1 MDPLL
6 EEEQRQEGP
15 RGEEE
20 EETSARAKRAERRS
34 LSTKGDGNVTPPE
47 RRGEGGEE
55 DGGAA
60 TAIIGAPPASY
71 EDGNR
76 IWDEEKEVGVA
87 VPGEKE
93 EEEEWKP
100 MVTEDCKREWEEERS
115 RWEKLDQVK
124 RQQLREKEEWLARM
138 REEERKRGQEEETA
152 SWEELVKRFTMITAG
167 EGKERGKS
175 REFQG
180 QSTPRAGRAPGGAAE
195 QLPVGRAGK
204 GPAGGAGSPAS
215 HGMPAERLRGRGPAE
230 RGNGGEEEGP
240 VQEVTQLGSTSG
252 ERGAAGEPHFRMDD
266 YSGHRMAKPIF
277 TPGKYDGTG
286 HLTEYLAHFDLCRR
300 ANGWDMEQAGVFLG
314 LSLTGVARR
323 LLEAVEPALKGGYLA
338 LRRALEDRFQPKNQ
352 GAMYK
357 AILRAK
363 ERLPGE
369 CLQAHAEDIER
380 YTRLAYPKADLMTID
395 VMAKDRFIESLRDT
409 QLQYWI
415 FQSKPETIRQAV
427 QVALEAEACMRPQGH
442 TAKARVAGATMAEQL
457 AELASVVKADQE
469 AAAKFRKAW
478 EVAETNRGSG
488 RAGGGGRRV
497 LKCYHCDEEGHF
509 RRECPKLQEEL
520 AAKTPGPTGET
531 STSGN

>member
-1 MDPLL
+1 M
-6 EEEQRQEGP
+6 
-15 RGEEE
+15 
-20 EETSARAKRAERRS
+20 SARAKRAERRS
-34 LSTKGDGNVTPPE
+34 LSTKGDGDVTPPG

-60 TAIIGAPPASY
+60 TAIKGAPPASY
-71 EDGNR
+71 EDGKR
-76 IWDEEKEVGVA
+76 IWDEEKGGWCSSTWGEGGGRRVETVGRRRLQERVGGGEREVGEAGPVEKA
-87 VPGEKE
+87 AAPREGGEAGQDAGGGEKE
-93 EEEEWKP
+93 GGRGRNGLLGRAGKKIYHDNGGRGEG
-100 MVTEDCKREWEEERS
+100 
-115 RWEKLDQVK
+115 
-124 RQQLREKEEWLARM
+124 
-138 REEERKRGQEEETA
+138 ERK
-152 SWEELVKRFTMITAG
+152 SWE
-167 EGKERGKS
+167 S
-175 REFQG
+175 QG
-180 QSTPRAGRAPGGAAE
+180 NSTPRAARAPGGVAE
-195 QLPVGRAGK
+195 QLVVGRAGK
-204 GPAGGAGSPAS
+204 GPACGAESPAS
-215 HGMPAERLRGRGPAE
+215 HGMPAGRFQGRGPAARE
-230 RGNGGEEEGP
+230 NSGEDEGP
-240 VQEVTQLGSTSG
+240 VHEATQLGSTPGWRGG
-252 ERGAAGEPHFRMDD
+252 ERGAAGDLRSRLED

-314 LSLTGVARR
+314 LSLMGVARR
-323 LLEAVEPALKGGYLA
+323 LLEAVEPAMEGGYLA

-442 TAKARVAGATMAEQL
+442 PAKARVAGATMAEQL
-457 AELASVVKADQE
+457 AELASVVKAGSGGRSQVPEGLGSGGDQPGLRPSRWRGSSGPEMLPLRRGGPLPEGVPE
-469 AAAKFRKAW
+469 AA
-478 EVAETNRGSG
+478 G
-488 RAGGGGRRV
+488 RTGG
-497 LKCYHCDEEGHF
+497 
-509 RRECPKLQEEL
+509 
-520 AAKTPGPTGET
+520 
-531 STSGN
+531 